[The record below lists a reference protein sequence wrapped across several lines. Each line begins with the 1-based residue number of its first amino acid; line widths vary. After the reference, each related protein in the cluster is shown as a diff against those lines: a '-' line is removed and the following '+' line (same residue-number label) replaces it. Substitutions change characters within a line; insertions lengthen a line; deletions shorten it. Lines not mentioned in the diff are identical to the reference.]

1 MGKYSR
7 RNSILIH
14 GLPNVKGEDTDSLV
28 IETVKEKMGLDISST
43 DIDRTYRIGAAPKQ
57 SGKVRPVI
65 VKFVRHNDWRKIYTN
80 KKLLEGTKVS
90 MIESLTAHRA
100 AKLKEVKEKFGCK
113 NVWPNDGR
121 IIYKD
126 NGDDKTKIYFDRH
139 CGVILRRKKL
149 KSGIL

>member
-100 AKLKEVKEKFGCK
+100 AKLKEAM

-126 NGDDKTKIYFDRH
+126 NGDDKTKIYFERN
-139 CGVILRRKKL
+139 
-149 KSGIL
+149 